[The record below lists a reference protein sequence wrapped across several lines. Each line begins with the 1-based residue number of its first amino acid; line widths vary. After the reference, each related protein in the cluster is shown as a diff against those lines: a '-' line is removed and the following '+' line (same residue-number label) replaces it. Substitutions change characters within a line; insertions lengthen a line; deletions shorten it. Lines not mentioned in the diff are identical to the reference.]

1 MEIQAFAKLN
11 LTLDILGKREDGYH
25 DLRMVMQSITLADT
39 LTLEENQGEGLRVSA
54 NLRFL
59 PTGEKNLAAAAALR
73 FWEALGREPED
84 LDIRIE
90 KRIPVCAGMAGGSSD
105 AAAVLRALNQRAG
118 DPFSPKELARLGERV
133 GSDVP
138 YCVLGGTALA
148 EGRGEVLTPLAP
160 LTALAEAK
168 VRNRITGIVNDA
180 VARTLEEQ
188 GISYADLVTVTFEL
202 DGAESAPAPTGQQL
216 EITMS
221 GSEGEHTITT
231 TLLDTPAAAGF
242 ASHLP
247 LSFSM
252 TDYMGREKHAHMD
265 FSIGDSLLENIT
277 VDYEIGDI
285 IYYPPGPTFAMYYD
299 HDGRTIAAGMEVIAR
314 MDQDG
319 IGALGSYAGNV
330 DVTVSLAE

>member
-105 AAAVLRALNQRAG
+105 AAAVLRALNQRSG

-160 LTALAEAK
+160 LPRCWVVACKPDFPISTPELFAQADRVKLRRRPDTAGLVAALEA
-168 VRNRITGIVNDA
+168 GDLGG
-180 VARTLEEQ
+180 VARRM
-188 GISYADLVTVTFEL
+188 YNVFEDVL
-202 DGAESAPAPTGQQL
+202 PARLYTRVAEIKNILIQCGALGAN
-216 EITMS
+216 MS
-221 GSEGEHTITT
+221 GS
-231 TLLDTPAAAGF
+231 
-242 ASHLP
+242 
-247 LSFSM
+247 
-252 TDYMGREKHAHMD
+252 
-265 FSIGDSLLENIT
+265 
-277 VDYEIGDI
+277 
-285 IYYPPGPTFAMYYD
+285 GPTAFGLFD
-299 HDGRTIAAGMEVIAR
+299 RLEAAQEAR
-314 MDQDG
+314 ACLAQRYRDTF
-319 IGALGSYAGNV
+319 LCE
-330 DVTVSLAE
+330 TV

>member
-39 LTLEENQGEGLRVSA
+39 LTLEENRGEGLRVSA

-73 FWEALGREPED
+73 FWEALGRELED

-118 DPFSPKELARLGERV
+118 EPFSPKELARLGERV

-160 LTALAEAK
+160 LPRCWVVACKPDFPISTPELFAQADRVKLRRRPDTAGLVAALEA
-168 VRNRITGIVNDA
+168 GDLGG
-180 VARTLEEQ
+180 VARRMYNVFEDVLPARLYTRVAE
-188 GISYADLVTVTFEL
+188 IKNDLIQC
-202 DGAESAPAPTGQQL
+202 GALGAN
-216 EITMS
+216 MS
-221 GSEGEHTITT
+221 GS
-231 TLLDTPAAAGF
+231 
-242 ASHLP
+242 
-247 LSFSM
+247 
-252 TDYMGREKHAHMD
+252 
-265 FSIGDSLLENIT
+265 
-277 VDYEIGDI
+277 
-285 IYYPPGPTFAMYYD
+285 GPTAFGLFD
-299 HDGRTIAAGMEVIAR
+299 RLEAAQEAR
-314 MDQDG
+314 ACLAQRYRDTF
-319 IGALGSYAGNV
+319 LCE
-330 DVTVSLAE
+330 TV

>member
-73 FWEALGREPED
+73 FWEALGREQED

-133 GSDVP
+133 GSEVP

-160 LTALAEAK
+160 LPRCWVVACKPDFPISTPELFAQADRVKLRRRPDTAGLVAALEA
-168 VRNRITGIVNDA
+168 GDLGG
-180 VARTLEEQ
+180 VARRMYNVFEDVLPARLYTRVAE
-188 GISYADLVTVTFEL
+188 IKNDLIQC
-202 DGAESAPAPTGQQL
+202 GALGAN
-216 EITMS
+216 MS
-221 GSEGEHTITT
+221 GS
-231 TLLDTPAAAGF
+231 
-242 ASHLP
+242 
-247 LSFSM
+247 
-252 TDYMGREKHAHMD
+252 
-265 FSIGDSLLENIT
+265 
-277 VDYEIGDI
+277 
-285 IYYPPGPTFAMYYD
+285 GPTAFGLFD
-299 HDGRTIAAGMEVIAR
+299 RLEAAQEAR
-314 MDQDG
+314 ACLAQRYRDTF
-319 IGALGSYAGNV
+319 LCE
-330 DVTVSLAE
+330 TV

>member
-148 EGRGEVLTPLAP
+148 EGRGEVLTPLPP
-160 LTALAEAK
+160 LPRCWVVACKPDFPISTPELFTQADRVKLRRRPDTAGLVAALEA
-168 VRNRITGIVNDA
+168 GDLGG
-180 VARTLEEQ
+180 VARRMYNVFEDVLPARLYTRVAE
-188 GISYADLVTVTFEL
+188 IKNDLIQC
-202 DGAESAPAPTGQQL
+202 GALGAN
-216 EITMS
+216 MS
-221 GSEGEHTITT
+221 GS
-231 TLLDTPAAAGF
+231 
-242 ASHLP
+242 
-247 LSFSM
+247 
-252 TDYMGREKHAHMD
+252 
-265 FSIGDSLLENIT
+265 
-277 VDYEIGDI
+277 
-285 IYYPPGPTFAMYYD
+285 GPTAFGLFD
-299 HDGRTIAAGMEVIAR
+299 RLEAAQEAR
-314 MDQDG
+314 ACLAQRYRDTF
-319 IGALGSYAGNV
+319 LCE
-330 DVTVSLAE
+330 TV

>member
-118 DPFSPKELARLGERV
+118 DPFSPKELARPGGRV

-148 EGRGEVLTPLAP
+148 EGRGEVLTPLPP
-160 LTALAEAK
+160 LPRCWVVACKPDFPISTPELFAQADRVKLRRRPDTAGLVAALEA
-168 VRNRITGIVNDA
+168 GDLGG
-180 VARTLEEQ
+180 VARRM
-188 GISYADLVTVTFEL
+188 YNVFEDVL
-202 DGAESAPAPTGQQL
+202 PVRLYTRVAEIKNILIQCGALGAN
-216 EITMS
+216 MS
-221 GSEGEHTITT
+221 GS
-231 TLLDTPAAAGF
+231 
-242 ASHLP
+242 
-247 LSFSM
+247 
-252 TDYMGREKHAHMD
+252 
-265 FSIGDSLLENIT
+265 
-277 VDYEIGDI
+277 
-285 IYYPPGPTFAMYYD
+285 GPTAFGLFD
-299 HDGRTIAAGMEVIAR
+299 RLEAAQEAR
-314 MDQDG
+314 ACLAQRYRDTF
-319 IGALGSYAGNV
+319 LCE
-330 DVTVSLAE
+330 TV

>member
-73 FWEALGREPED
+73 FWEALGREQED

-118 DPFSPKELARLGERV
+118 APFSPKELARLGERV

-148 EGRGEVLTPLAP
+148 EGRGEMLTPLAP
-160 LTALAEAK
+160 LPRCWVVACKPDFPISTPELFAQADRVKLRRRPDTAGLVAALEA
-168 VRNRITGIVNDA
+168 GDLGG
-180 VARTLEEQ
+180 VARRMYNVFEDVLPARLYTRVAE
-188 GISYADLVTVTFEL
+188 IKNDLIQC
-202 DGAESAPAPTGQQL
+202 GALGAN
-216 EITMS
+216 MS
-221 GSEGEHTITT
+221 GS
-231 TLLDTPAAAGF
+231 
-242 ASHLP
+242 
-247 LSFSM
+247 
-252 TDYMGREKHAHMD
+252 
-265 FSIGDSLLENIT
+265 
-277 VDYEIGDI
+277 
-285 IYYPPGPTFAMYYD
+285 GPTAFGLFD
-299 HDGRTIAAGMEVIAR
+299 RLEAAQEAR
-314 MDQDG
+314 ACLAQRYRDTF
-319 IGALGSYAGNV
+319 LCE
-330 DVTVSLAE
+330 TV